1 MTPLATLAT
10 LVTSHDECSPFRG
23 VRRLFL
29 RSRPIE
35 IHSVTWVTTA
45 CLNTQSDKV

>member
-23 VRRLFL
+23 VRRLFY
-29 RSRPIE
+29 RPRHDA
-35 IHSVTWVTTA
+35 IHGVTWVTTA
-45 CLNTQSDKV
+45 CLNTQSDK